1 MPEFRIRHQS
11 AAAEAGFT
19 LVEVLIAIVVLVF
32 GLIAVTNLMIV
43 AASSNTVANQMTGA
57 TAAASR
63 TLEDLRATPFTALV
77 PSPAG
82 APFDFTDFQTAP
94 CGAYCREDAI
104 AGLGIVRTRW
114 QIVAIPGDAEVL
126 FIRVRSEGTGALTRA
141 RSRAE
146 FTTFRACT
154 NLEVGCPN
162 P

>member
-1 MPEFRIRHQS
+1 MTEFRVRQRNS
-11 AAAEAGFT
+11 RAEAGFT

-63 TLEDLRATPFTALV
+63 KLEDLKATPFTNLV
-77 PSPAG
+77 ASPAG
-82 APFDFTDFQTAP
+82 PPYDFTGFHTAP
-94 CGAYCREDAI
+94 CAAYCREDAA

-114 QIVAIPGDAEVL
+114 QIVAIPGDNEVL
-126 FIRVRSEGTGALTRA
+126 FIHVRSEGTGALTRG
-141 RSRAE
+141 RSAAE

-154 NLEVGCPN
+154 DTGVGCPQ
-162 P
+162 